1 MSDFLFPHSP
11 LNDDDTLIAVYAKQR
26 RTLDDLPYTDEF
38 EAIYTAMYGPD
49 GVHDEHQTRDAV
61 FHRLHNLRKAGKL
74 PRLGRAKSPPPRVT
88 PAQEARLTELIEG
101 EVGQLGKRD
110 QLLYRPAFDTIVDAF
125 NTETGLSLSPHD
137 LWRIVAKLAK

>member
-1 MSDFLFPHSP
+1 MPDALFP
-11 LNDDDTLIAVYAKQR
+11 LNDDDTLIAVYAKQG

-49 GVHDEHQTRDAV
+49 GTHAAHQTRDAV

-88 PAQEARLTELIEG
+88 PDQEARLVELVET

-125 NTETGLSLSPHD
+125 NTQTGLSLSPHD